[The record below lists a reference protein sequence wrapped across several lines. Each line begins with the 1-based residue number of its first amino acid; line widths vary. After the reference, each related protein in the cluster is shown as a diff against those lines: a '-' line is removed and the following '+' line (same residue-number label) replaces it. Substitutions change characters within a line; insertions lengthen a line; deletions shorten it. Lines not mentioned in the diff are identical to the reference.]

1 MLQYPDLIDCS
12 DGQSLGL
19 DNGGIFGLI
28 LTFATNGTIGKAERT
43 EEGEKFGSIAIDEN
57 ENIGY

>member
-43 EEGEKFGSIAIDEN
+43 EEGENKE
-57 ENIGY
+57 